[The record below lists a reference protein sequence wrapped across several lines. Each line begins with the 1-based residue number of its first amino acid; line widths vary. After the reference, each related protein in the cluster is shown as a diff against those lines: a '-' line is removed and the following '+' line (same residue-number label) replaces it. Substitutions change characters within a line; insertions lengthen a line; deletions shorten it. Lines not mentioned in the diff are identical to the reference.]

1 MEYRLLPGGY
11 IDGTGFHRGV
21 PPTEEDYLRVSLLM
35 AHRMLFGPY
44 DAEIFQ
50 ELPVEEIKKRYPGAE
65 VKE

>member
-11 IDGTGFHRGV
+11 IDETGPHRGV
-21 PPTEEDYLRVSLLM
+21 PPEEEDYVRVSLLM

-44 DAEIFQ
+44 DAEITQ
-50 ELPVEEIKKRYPGAE
+50 ELPIEEIKKRYPGAE